1 MASHQSPTVPF
12 RPGGHLALDFVNTVN
27 AWSRPY
33 ERDYIDTY
41 EKWLRW
47 TVESDLLSSAQAR
60 RLRRTDP
67 ADAARLLA
75 EVEAI
80 RRAMHTL
87 FSVIVDR
94 GSVVPRA
101 LATLNALLADARV
114 NQTLHLGESG
124 FEWTWS
130 APVDERTPLL
140 KIALASGDLLA
151 SEDMRRLK
159 HCPGPVGCGWLF
171 LDKSRNQSRR
181 WCSMEYCG
189 SVAKAKRFAEVH
201 GHDNK
206 TIVA

>member
-1 MASHQSPTVPF
+1 MTSHQSPTVPF

-33 ERDYIDTY
+33 ERDYIDNY

-47 TVESDLLSSAQAR
+47 TVELGLLSSAQGR
-60 RLRRTDP
+60 KLRHTDP
-67 ADAARLLA
+67 TDAARLMA
-75 EVEAI
+75 EVEAF
-80 RRAMHTL
+80 RRTLQTL
-87 FSVIVDR
+87 FSVVVDR
-94 GSVVPRA
+94 EPVVPRA

-114 NQTLHLGESG
+114 NQSLHLKASG
-124 FEWTWS
+124 FEWTWN
-130 APVDERTPLL
+130 APVDQRTPLL
-140 KIALASGDLLA
+140 KIALAAADLLA
-151 SEDMRRLK
+151 SEDLKRLK

-201 GHDNK
+201 GHDKK